1 LLITLDMCEWLP
13 EDDLVFRLCCLG
25 GPGRDTANDPGPD
38 TATDEQRNSACLTAP
53 AVPSRSVMSEAN
65 SPLQCGRLG
74 RPEVTSALV
83 DAAPLMLMLMLM
95 LMQDLV
101 AAHWWPGL
109 GPHLAR

>member
-1 LLITLDMCEWLP
+1 VGWVGAWNQRDQPLLITLDMCEWLP

-65 SPLQCGRLG
+65 SLKNARGADGRIGRLSRG
-74 RPEVTSALV
+74 GQYPA
-83 DAAPLMLMLMLM
+83 
-95 LMQDLV
+95 
-101 AAHWWPGL
+101 G
-109 GPHLAR
+109 